1 MHDRM
6 VDLDYGLAGL
16 SGDLD
21 ALEDALGCPCSDRA
35 GGGYG
40 DLGAS
45 GAGTAA
51 GATGAGLAAGAGA
64 AALYGGGSAATGLTV
79 AGKLALTATTGAAA
93 GGSVAAALAPAALIA
108 APAAAVAAGAGVAL
122 SFRATVGNVN
132 RLKAKIAKL
141 KAKIEQE
148 ERQRSNAI
156 RRLRIK
162 SWKRQIARAER
173 RLARIERVI
182 ERRVERRGSSARRDR
197 VLAALGKSQESASS
211 SGLNLVGQYV
221 RVVFPRANFYRLRGQ
236 APGQAVFTAI
246 QESNVPPGLRA
257 AVRAEVLRLLK
268 RQISRA
274 PVMPAPAPS
283 PAPRGGFVPPGAGAR
298 PMPPRYPMPV
308 LPAPVLPAPVSA
320 PGYTLSPSAVQTVE
334 MVEGLP
340 AAGGA
345 VVPSSLPV
353 PSGRVENYDPYSSGI
368 FQPYLTAAP
377 DGSTIDQTAAME
389 PGADLDGL
397 DDVPFWRR
405 PLVLGAVAVGAFLV
419 YRARKGKGKGK
430 GKGKASQAQVT

>member
-1 MHDRM
+1 
-6 VDLDYGLAGL
+6 
-16 SGDLD
+16 
-21 ALEDALGCPCSDRA
+21 
-35 GGGYG
+35 
-40 DLGAS
+40 
-45 GAGTAA
+45 
-51 GATGAGLAAGAGA
+51 
-64 AALYGGGSAATGLTV
+64 V

-108 APAAAVAAGAGVAL
+108 APAAAVGGAAAWAL

-162 SWKRQIARAER
+162 SWRRQIARAER

-257 AVRAEVLRLLK
+257 AVRAKVLRKL
-268 RQISRA
+268 QVSRA

-308 LPAPVLPAPVSA
+308 LPAPVSA

-340 AAGGA
+340 AAGGS

-430 GKGKASQAQVT
+430 GKGKASQAQVA

>member
-141 KAKIEQE
+141 RAKIEQE

-257 AVRAEVLRLLK
+257 AVRAKVLRKL
-268 RQISRA
+268 QVSRA

-430 GKGKASQAQVT
+430 GKGKASQAQVA